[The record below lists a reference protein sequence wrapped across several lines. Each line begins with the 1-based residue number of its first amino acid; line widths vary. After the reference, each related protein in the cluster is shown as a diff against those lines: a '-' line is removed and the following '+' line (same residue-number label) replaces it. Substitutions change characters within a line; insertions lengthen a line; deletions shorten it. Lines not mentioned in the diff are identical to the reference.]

1 MHRVKKIIIGVL
13 FSLSVSLGYAQPA
26 NDNCSGA
33 TVSPQDGTCI
43 GGTTVAATD
52 SWSGAVGCQTTAS
65 APDVWYT
72 FTATGTQAVFN
83 VTNGTMT
90 GNVEIILVFPNCSSN
105 NCTCPFILEG
115 TDCGPSP
122 NAATF
127 TNLVVGQIYYYTI
140 SSSTGSQ
147 GTFTTCLTVTT
158 PPPAPGQ
165 DCATSQDLCDGSDF
179 HINNLQLGDGA
190 TDEQTG
196 TGWSSC
202 IINEQNSQWYT
213 FTAGAAGSFSLML
226 DPDTYSSA
234 TQTGDDYDWELY
246 DITTSGCTNTATSL
260 ACNYDFCSGSTGFS
274 ATSYT
279 GWSQVAVT
287 DWQNNNPAGPGDC
300 LGASQWN
307 TVNLNLTAGN
317 TYAVLVQNY
326 TGSTGG
332 VTVNFGGTATT
343 TFGPQAAFTI
353 TDQCG
358 GDNTVSVAAN
368 TVYSQAGWTYSWNWG
383 DASSTSGTSSTNH
396 TYSTVGT
403 YTITLTITDPLGCT
417 QSAIASTACT
427 LPIELLSF
435 DGKYDGSKVPLT
447 WTTATETD
455 NDFFTLERSF
465 DGKVFEIIGTVDGAG
480 NSVIPI
486 SYRFDDERPVQG
498 LTYYRLKQTDFNGKF
513 VYTDPLAVYVDDE
526 TGNIAVYPNPAKEN
540 VNLFFTASSNE
551 ETHLKI
557 TDITGKTVYR
567 TSLMPSGKTLDHKIN
582 SSDFPKGIYFVTVV
596 QGNKLYHTKFSVE

>member
-1 MHRVKKIIIGVL
+1 MKKIIIGIL
-13 FSLSVSLGYAQPA
+13 FSFSVSLGYAQPA

-127 TNLVVGQIYYYTI
+127 TNLVVGQVYYYTI

-147 GTFTTCLTVTT
+147 GTFTACLTVTN

-165 DCATSQDLCDGSDF
+165 DCVTSQTLCDGPDF
-179 HINNLQLGDGA
+179 SVPLMSLGDGA
-190 TDEQTG
+190 VEENVAG
-196 TGWSSC
+196 AWSSC
-202 IINEQNSQWYT
+202 IGDETSSQWYR
-213 FTAGAAGSFSLML
+213 FTAGTTG
-226 DPDTYSSA
+226 TYSLLVEPN
-234 TQTGDDYDWELY
+234 TWTPPGTGDDYDWEFY
-246 DITTSGCTNTATSL
+246 NITTSGCTSSATSL
-260 ACNYDFCSGSTGFS
+260 ACDYDPCRGSTGFS
-274 ATSYT
+274 AT
-279 GWSQVAVT
+279 GAAGFSQVGGT
-287 DWQNNNPAGPGDC
+287 DYQNNDPIGPANCTGGP
-300 LGASQWN
+300 QWN
-307 TVNLNLTAGN
+307 TTSITLTAGN
-317 TYAVLVQNY
+317 TYALMVQNY

-332 VTVNFGGTATT
+332 VTVSSGGTAL
-343 TFGPQAAFTI
+343 FGPQAAFTV
-353 TDQCG
+353 TNQCG
-358 GDNTVSVAAN
+358 TDNTVDVAATN
-368 TVYSQAGWTYSWNWG
+368 VYTQAGWNYSWNWG
-383 DASSTSGTSSTNH
+383 DGNTTSGTTSTSH
-396 TYSTVGT
+396 TYATIGT
-403 YTITLTITDPLGCT
+403 YTISLTITDPLGCT
-417 QSAIASTACT
+417 QTALASTVCT

-435 DGKYDGSKVPLT
+435 DGNYDGSKVKLT

-513 VYTDPLAVYVDDE
+513 VYTDPLAVYIDDE
-526 TGNIAVYPNPAKEN
+526 TGNIAVYPNPAKESLN
-540 VNLFFTASSNE
+540 VFFTASSNE